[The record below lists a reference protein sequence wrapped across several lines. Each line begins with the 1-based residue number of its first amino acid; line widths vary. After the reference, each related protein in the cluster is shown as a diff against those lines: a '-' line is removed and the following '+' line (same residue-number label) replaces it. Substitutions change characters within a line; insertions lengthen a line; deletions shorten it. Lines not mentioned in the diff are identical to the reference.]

1 MERAL
6 QGEHVPLSKAWGSHG
21 PEGGS
26 AAALV
31 LCIRALPLMHGWLH
45 HDVRCIMGTWVGLLS
60 ADFECLPDRHLH
72 PNGTKSISKSFWRR
86 YYFTDFRLVRL
97 IPCRKKS
104 PWSPFSPYCKGNTD
118 YCTWCTKYFYTANQA
133 YPQQLCF
140 HVRATCALRGGELE
154 FTKITCMHALHPTA
168 KLLAL
173 TLFPDHRIFQVKRHL
188 QRSIPLSSEW
198 SIQGLNTQ
206 PWCY

>member
-21 PEGGS
+21 PGGGS

-97 IPCRKKS
+97 IPCRKNLLDLLFHLTVKEIQIIVLDVQS
-104 PWSPFSPYCKGNTD
+104 IFI
-118 YCTWCTKYFYTANQA
+118 
-133 YPQQLCF
+133 QQIKHTLNSCVF
-140 HVRATCALRGGELE
+140 MLGQHV
-154 FTKITCMHALHPTA
+154 H
-168 KLLAL
+168 
-173 TLFPDHRIFQVKRHL
+173 
-188 QRSIPLSSEW
+188 
-198 SIQGLNTQ
+198 
-206 PWCY
+206 